1 MQVASNETICF
12 LKTKWM
18 RTMWVFIH
26 ESNSHLYRT
35 TLGLMAWF
43 KFNFSRFVVLSRNE
57 LHYRISMHE
66 NDVSYH
72 SGTSYVEFLVNS
84 GLLTRYKFVSSRF
97 VELHWIIRNET
108 HYAFRPLIV
117 ETWLQTVDHLA
128 HRSMKN
134 AASCVNR
141 CKLQNTPNHWHSN
154 AHCTFRIF
162 LNVYLSECR
171 KNI

>member
-1 MQVASNETICF
+1 
-12 LKTKWM
+12 
-18 RTMWVFIH
+18 MWVFIH
-26 ESNSHLYRT
+26 ESVCHLYWT
-35 TLGLMAWF
+35 TLGLLAWF
-43 KFNFSRFVVLSRNE
+43 RFNFSWFVVLSHSEFHLRISMIENDVNCYSWTSYVESPVNSGFLSKPKFSCSRFVVL
-57 LHYRISMHE
+57 
-66 NDVSYH
+66 
-72 SGTSYVEFLVNS
+72 
-84 GLLTRYKFVSSRF
+84 
-97 VELHWIIRNET
+97 HWIIRGEN